1 MPSKRPPK
9 VWLGDD
15 GILRIDYGQHP
26 KIDLDAIQS
35 AYAQHI
41 AISTEPRPIMVLG
54 EGAVTATPEA
64 EAFSNTAEVRAVTTA
79 VALVTGASVIGR
91 LLAQLFLSY
100 RHPKYPCKIFESQA
114 AAVEWLRQYASEE
127 SRGR

>member
-1 MPSKRPPK
+1 MQSKRPPK

-26 KIDLDAIQS
+26 RIDLDAIQS

-41 AISTEPRPIMVLG
+41 AISTIPRPVMIIG
-54 EGAVTATPEA
+54 EGAVTATSEA
-64 EAFSNTAEVRAVTTA
+64 EAFSNSPEVRAVTTA
-79 VALVTGASVIGR
+79 VALVTGASAIGR

-100 RHPKYPCKIFESQA
+100 RRPKYPCRIFDSQEA
-114 AAVEWLRQYASEE
+114 ALDWLRQYVGIQRE
-127 SRGR
+127 